1 MQTHAHGAM
10 EQILSARKSHEST
23 DRAAHRV
30 AAGPTQVGSVVAQ
43 KDKLGPTFG
52 GMGGCVEP
60 VRSTSQKYH
69 RDLREY
75 HPTARSDSY

>member
-1 MQTHAHGAM
+1 M

-43 KDKLGPTFG
+43 KDKWAQLLGGWAAALSRFG
-52 GMGGCVEP
+52 PPPKSIIEISESIIP
-60 VRSTSQKYH
+60 Q
-69 RDLREY
+69 RDL
-75 HPTARSDSY
+75 TAINKGLCAQC